1 MRRLRERR
9 VVMALPVRVWGMD
22 LSGKLF
28 DVEAQTVNITPVGA
42 RISGISFHLRRGAVI
57 GIQCGRSRARFR
69 VTWTGQAGT
78 PSEGHIGVQCV
89 ETGKYI
95 WGVALRR
102 VLEEEALPAASSLLT
117 AAAI

>member
-28 DVEAQTVNITPVGA
+28 EVEAQTVNITPVGA
-42 RISGISFHLRRGAVI
+42 RISGIPFHLRRGAVV

-69 VTWTGQAGT
+69 ISWTGQPAT
-78 PSEGHIGVQCV
+78 PAEGHIGVQCV
-89 ETGKYI
+89 EPGKYI

-102 VLEEEALPAASSLLT
+102 VLDEETVSAAGPVLAPA
-117 AAAI
+117 I

>member
-9 VVMALPVRVWGMD
+9 VVMALPVRIWGMD

-28 DVEAQTVNITPVGA
+28 EVEAQTVNITPVGA
-42 RISGISFHLRRGAVI
+42 RISGIPFHLRRGALV
-57 GIQCGRSRARFR
+57 GIQCGRSSARFR
-69 VTWTGQAGT
+69 VSWIGHPGT

-89 ETGKYI
+89 ETGRYI

-102 VLEEEALPAASSLLT
+102 VMEEEAVPTASSLL
-117 AAAI
+117 APAI